1 MSGQSWTGALA
12 QALANKRKPP
22 VRVALVGV
30 GNELNGDDA
39 AGGEVI
45 RRLSRC
51 LQPSG
56 NLLLLDAGSA
66 PENFSGPLRRLQPD
80 WLIFIDAA
88 WMDEPPGTIRWVEMD
103 EVDGVSAVTHG
114 LPVTMLAGYLMAETD
129 CRVGLIAIQPA
140 SLEFESKLTPAVGQ
154 AVNEVIEGLFRLFSD
169 CDSG

>member
-39 AGGEVI
+39 AGGEII
-45 RRLSRC
+45 RRLSRR
-51 LQPSG
+51 LQPNG
-56 NLLLLDAGSA
+56 NLLLLEVGSA

-140 SLEFESKLTPAVGQ
+140 SLEFEAKLTPSVDQ
-154 AVNEVIEGLFRLFSD
+154 AVDEVVDGLCSVFST
-169 CDSG
+169 CNS